1 MPIFS
6 SWPKRRL
13 LQGLFGGANRRVHT
27 GRDGGRL
34 GGLFR
39 KAAFAGIAAVLVKR
53 MLGRKS
59 L

>member
-6 SWPKRRL
+6 FWLKRRL
-13 LQGLFGGANRRVHT
+13 LQGLFGGANHRVHT
-27 GRDGGRL
+27 GRAGGRL

-59 L
+59 F